1 MNPNDFIKDI
11 EERIIETNPSQIFVR
26 AVSALLMAFV
36 IIMIFNLLQL
46 LLGRALKKKL
56 SEQRSFILRK
66 GIKYTGIVIALL
78 FVFRNMGIDT
88 SALLGAAGVVGI
100 VLGFAAQTTV
110 ASCISGFFLI
120 SEKPFKVG
128 DAIQVD
134 TLMGVVMSVDL
145 LSVKLRTFDNLF
157 VRIPNETIIKANLVT
172 LTRYA
177 IRRLD
182 LSFSVAYKTNL
193 DRAREVLMDLAAEN
207 TYVLDNPAPLFR
219 VDKFDERGVGIIMSV
234 WFDRNFVLETKTSVL
249 MDIKRRFD
257 EECIELTYRKVDIGT
272 VPARFSEESFGGV
285 TELDAN
291 VDDCVRGVCNEQR

>member
-1 MNPNDFIKDI
+1 MNPTIFIKGI
-11 EERIIETNPSQIFVR
+11 EESIIKANPSEMFIR
-26 AVSALLMAFV
+26 AISALLIAFV

-46 LLGRALKKKL
+46 LLGRSLKKKL
-56 SEQRSFILRK
+56 SAQRNFILCK
-66 GIKYTGIVIALL
+66 SIKYTGVIIALL
-78 FVFRNMGIDT
+78 FVFRSIGIDT
-88 SALLGAAGVVGI
+88 AALLGAAGIVGI

-134 TLMGVVMSVDL
+134 ALLGVVMSVDL

-157 VRIPNETIIKANLVT
+157 VRIPNETIIKANLIT

-182 LSFSVAYKTNL
+182 LPFSVAYTTNL
-193 DRAREVLMDLAAEN
+193 EQARDVLMDIMAKN

-219 VDKFDERGVGIIMSV
+219 VDKFDERGIGIIMSL
-234 WFDRNFVLETKTSVL
+234 WFDKNFVLETKTSVL

-257 EECIELTYRKVDIGT
+257 EEHIELTYKKVDIGIG
-272 VPARFSEESFGGV
+272 PARFSEKSGDSIEGGN
-285 TELDAN
+285 EDDA
-291 VDDCVRGVCNEQR
+291 VERSMS

>member
-1 MNPNDFIKDI
+1 MNPNNFIKDV
-11 EERIIETNPSQIFVR
+11 EERIIETNPSQIVVR
-26 AVSALLMAFV
+26 AVSALVMAFA
-36 IIMIFNLLQL
+36 IIMVFNLLQL

-56 SEQRSFILRK
+56 SAQRNFILRK
-66 GIKYTGIVIALL
+66 GIKYTGILIALF
-78 FVFRNMGIDT
+78 FVFRSMGIDT

-134 TLMGVVMSVDL
+134 TLLGTVLSVDL

-157 VRIPNETIIKANLVT
+157 VRIPNETIIKANLIT

-182 LSFSVAYKTNL
+182 LSFSVAYTTNL
-193 DRAREVLMDLAAEN
+193 EQARDVLMDIAAKN
-207 TYVLDNPAPLFR
+207 TYVLDNPTPLFR
-219 VDKFDERGVGIIMSV
+219 VDKFDERGVGIIMSL
-234 WFDRNFVLETKTSVL
+234 WFDKNFVLETKTSVL

-257 EECIELTYRKVDIGT
+257 EERIELTYQKVDIGI
-272 VPARFSEESFGGV
+272 VPAQFSEKSFDGV
-285 TELDAN
+285 TELEGNLND
-291 VDDCVRGVCNEQR
+291 VV

>member
-1 MNPNDFIKDI
+1 MNPNDFIKNI

-36 IIMIFNLLQL
+36 IIMVFNLLQL
-46 LLGRALKKKL
+46 VLGRALKKKL
-56 SEQRSFILRK
+56 SAQRSFILRK
-66 GIKYTGIVIALL
+66 GIKYTGVVMALL
-78 FVFRNMGIDT
+78 FVFRSMGIDT
-88 SALLGAAGVVGI
+88 SAILGAAGIVGI

-110 ASCISGFFLI
+110 TSCISGFFLL

-157 VRIPNETIIKANLVT
+157 VRIPNETIIKANLIT
-172 LTRYA
+172 LTRYG

-193 DRAREVLMDLAAEN
+193 ELARDVLMDIATKN

-219 VDKFDERGVGIIMSV
+219 VDKFDERGIGIIMSL
-234 WFDRNFVLETKTSVL
+234 WFDKNFVLETKTSIL

-257 EECIELTYRKVDIGT
+257 EECIELTYQKVDIGI
-272 VPARFSEESFGGV
+272 VPARFSEKSFGGV
-285 TELDAN
+285 TELDGN
-291 VDDCVRGVCNEQR
+291 LDDPVERSM

>member
-11 EERIIETNPSQIFVR
+11 EKRIIETNPSEIFIS
-26 AVSALLMAFV
+26 ALSALLMAFV
-36 IIMIFNLLQL
+36 IIMVFNLLQL

-56 SEQRSFILRK
+56 SEQRNFLLRK
-66 GIKYTGIVIALL
+66 GIKYTGVVVALL
-78 FVFRNMGIDT
+78 FVFKNMGIDT
-88 SALLGAAGVVGI
+88 SAILGAAGVVGI

-110 ASCISGFFLI
+110 ASCISGFFLL

-157 VRIPNETIIKANLVT
+157 VRIPNETIIKANLIT
-172 LTRYA
+172 LTRHA

-182 LSFSVAYKTNL
+182 LAFSVAYKTNL
-193 DRAREVLMDLAAEN
+193 EQAREVLMDLATKN

-219 VDKFDERGVGIIMSV
+219 VDKFDERGIGIIMSV

-257 EECIELTYRKVDIGT
+257 EERIELTYQKVDIGI
-272 VPARFSEESFGGV
+272 VPARFSEESSGGA
-285 TELDAN
+285 TELGGNLDDA
-291 VDDCVRGVCNEQR
+291 V